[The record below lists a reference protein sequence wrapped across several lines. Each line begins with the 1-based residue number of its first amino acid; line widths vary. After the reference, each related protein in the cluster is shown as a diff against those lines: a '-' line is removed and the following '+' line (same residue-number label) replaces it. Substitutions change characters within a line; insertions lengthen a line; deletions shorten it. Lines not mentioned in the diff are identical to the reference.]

1 MRKPALQ
8 IAITLMMVTLFG
20 ACSSVH
26 KAADEPIGHHGT
38 GNVVEFHPNGK
49 VKREAEYRDGELVSV
64 VTYYASGT
72 EESNELGS
80 RLIDMTLDSFMFIGT
95 VSAPNPIYASNR
107 LVNFETPRTWS
118 YAYYRVYP
126 YRPQQW
132 ALTE

>member
-1 MRKPALQ
+1 
-8 IAITLMMVTLFG
+8 MMVTLFG

-72 EESNELGS
+72 EESNEHYMLGEIHAATYYFADG
-80 RLIDMTLDSFMFIGT
+80 RVKTRIR
-95 VSAPNPIYASNR
+95 SN
-107 LVNFETPRTWS
+107 
-118 YAYYRVYP
+118 
-126 YRPQQW
+126 
-132 ALTE
+132 